1 MSDSQPQ
8 NIIET
13 LRPGRFTAMNGV
25 TVEFTEA
32 DLAAMADGYDPSLS
46 RAPIVAGHP
55 KHNDPAYGW
64 IDGMRWDPKR
74 QRLDSIPGDVD
85 PAFAEQV
92 RAKRYRHVSLSVYLP
107 DSPANPKPGIYYPRH
122 LGFLGAQPPAVKGLA
137 EASLGEGE
145 EGVIEL
151 AAPVDLGGWEDT
163 TIAGLFRR
171 LREWLIGSA
180 GQEKADQVLPAY
192 EIESLQEAA
201 IRERM
206 KPEPVEA
213 APNPMFAEAANAPA
227 STVTPEPTMSQTTE
241 KTADFAEREAELTRQ
256 QQDLQTRQAQIAAR
270 EAELARRE
278 CLDFAESLIQA
289 GRLLPRDKEGLVEFM
304 AALPKDATLEFGEGD
319 ARQKTTGAE
328 WFKTFLQGLPK
339 QVEFGEVARGAG
351 EDGAAKPADKT
362 VADRARA
369 YHTRMAEKGVHLSF
383 AEAVDAVHQD
393 LDR

>member
-1 MSDSQPQ
+1 MSDSQPLKS
-8 NIIET
+8 IES
-13 LRPGRFTAMNGV
+13 LRPGRFTAMNGAS
-25 TVEFTEA
+25 VEFTEA
-32 DLAAMADGYDPSLS
+32 DLAAMADGYDPGLS

-64 IDGMRWDPKR
+64 IDGLRWDPKR

-137 EASLGEGE
+137 EASLGDGE

-151 AAPVDLGGWEDT
+151 AAPVDLGGWADT

-180 GQEKADQVLPAY
+180 GQDKADQVLPAY

-206 KPEPVEA
+206 KPLEEPLH
-213 APNPMFAEAANAPA
+213 PMFAEPANSPA
-227 STVTPEPTMSQTTE
+227 STTESTMTQATDKIAE
-241 KTADFAEREAELTRQ
+241 FAEREAELTRQ
-256 QQDLQTRQAQIAAR
+256 QQALQARQAEIAAK
-270 EAELARRE
+270 EAAIAKRE
-278 CLDFAESLIQA
+278 CADFAESLIQA
-289 GRLLPRDKEGLVEFM
+289 GKLLPRDKKGLVEFM

-319 ARQKTTGAE
+319 ARQKTTGAD
-328 WFKTFLQGLPK
+328 WLKKFLQGLPK
-339 QVEFGEVARGAG
+339 QVDFGEVAGGMGDEAG
-351 EDGAAKPADKT
+351 S
-362 VADRARA
+362 V
-369 YHTRMAEKGVHLSF
+369 SF
-383 AEAVDAVHQD
+383 AAPDGYTVDAARLD
-393 LDR
+393 LHNKALAYQQHKCDYAEAIAAVSK